1 MLQPQAN
8 MATDKLIIVMVGLPA
23 RGKSYITKKISN
35 YLNWLNI
42 QNRVFNVGNRRR
54 VLCDDKQNADFFNPN
69 HEENVKMRDLL
80 AVETLDEV
88 LKYLNHQGQ
97 AAIFDATNST
107 VARRNMVVQH
117 IDTKAKEMGL
127 GAYNVV
133 FLESICDDANV
144 IEGNMLLKLNGP
156 DYKDNANKLEAL
168 NDFKKR
174 LMNYESVYQ
183 TMTPEEI
190 IHDNCSY
197 IKIVNV
203 LTIKSFNIQG
213 FLPIILSSFLK
224 NFNIYKKKIWLS
236 LNHVEYPELSNTI
249 DSSALVVMNNTDSAD
264 KTIPAELSLDQVHDL
279 ILEIEASKTDILIQ
293 TGCELLINGIF
304 KYFNLI
310 EECHPDLCTQLVCIH
325 PHLYSVGLQKFNILE
340 IPEMT
345 RSNSNISNVSSVY
358 TPRDEM
364 DFTKFNY
371 KNLNLGE
378 LQTKLSL
385 LDQS

>member
-1 MLQPQAN
+1 

-80 AVETLDEV
+80 AMETLDEV
-88 LKYLNHQGQ
+88 LKYLSHHGQ

-117 IDTKAKEMGL
+117 IDTKAKEVGL
-127 GAYNVV
+127 GEYNVV
-133 FLESICDDANV
+133 FLESICDDADI

-156 DYKDNANKLEAL
+156 DYKDNADKSEAL

-174 LMNYESVYQ
+174 LTNYESVYQ
-183 TMTPEEI
+183 TVTPEEI
-190 IHDNCSY
+190 VHENCSY

-249 DSSALVVMNNTDSAD
+249 DSSALVVLNNTDSAD